1 MDPRERIEQLR
12 REIRHHDR
20 KYYVE
25 ADPEIPDEQYDAL
38 MDELEQLEEDHPD
51 LVTPDS
57 PTQRVGGEPIEGF
70 ETVEHAQPMLSIDN
84 TYDRE
89 KLDTFDERVRKG
101 LDEETVRYLVDPK
114 IDGVACSLRYEQGR
128 LVLAATRGDGKQG
141 DDVTQNVR
149 TIQSVP
155 LKLLEDGWPDVLE
168 VRGEVYWPRKAF
180 EAFNERRRRQ
190 AEEKGKDYEPFANP
204 RNGAAG
210 TLKMLDP
217 SVVARRGLAF
227 IAHGFG
233 ETSQPLADTASD
245 AFGRVADWGVP
256 VSEYARV
263 CEGIDEVW
271 DAIEQWEARRGTADY
286 DTDGAVVKVDSFQQ
300 RRQLGATSKY
310 PRWCIAYK
318 YAAERGQATLQSVT
332 FQVGRTGAITPVAHF
347 ETIPLAGTRVSN
359 ASLHNFDQVA
369 SLDLHLGD
377 TIYVEK
383 AGEIIP
389 QVVDVDA
396 SARPDDAEPVT
407 PPETCPECDQ
417 PTRWEKPKPG
427 YVAYRCT
434 NPDCELHM
442 QRRQAKKLP
451 SECAKC
457 GGEVERVDHMVELRC
472 ENPQCPAQFRESL
485 KYFAGRGQMD
495 IDGLGPAVVNA
506 LIDADRVSHFADLY
520 RLKKDDLVGLKLSE
534 HQREDGET
542 VVTRIQDKS
551 AENLLKGIEDSK
563 DRGLARVLASL
574 GIPNVGSHAAG
585 IFAEHFEDI
594 DALMAASREELES
607 LPEIGPII
615 AAGVREFL
623 DSDAGRETI
632 DQLRDVG
639 VDMTSRRQA
648 TGEGRALEGMSV
660 VVTGKLEHFSRSE
673 AKEAIERA
681 GGNATSSVSGS
692 TAFVVAGEDPGSKL
706 DDAREKNIEIIDE
719 DEFLKRI
726 GRSGDETND
735 SDDSGPKGNSGGGTL
750 GGQGMLF
757 P

>member
-1 MDPRERIEQLR
+1 MTMDPRERIDQLR

-25 ADPEIPDEQYDAL
+25 ANPEISDQQYDAL
-38 MDELEQLEEDHPD
+38 MHELQQLEDDHPE

-57 PTQRVGGEPIEGF
+57 PTQRVGGEPLEGF

-84 TYDRE
+84 TYARDE
-89 KLDTFDERVRKG
+89 LDKFDERVRKG
-101 LDEETVRYLVDPK
+101 LGEKTVRYLVDPK

-128 LVLAATRGDGKQG
+128 LTLAATRGDGRHG

-155 LKLLEDGWPDVLE
+155 LKLLGSDWPDVLE
-168 VRGEVYWPRKAF
+168 VRGEVYWPRGAF
-180 EAFNERRRRQ
+180 EAFNERRRRE
-190 AEEKGKDYEPFANP
+190 AEEKGKEYEPFANP
-204 RNGAAG
+204 RNGSAG

-233 ETSQPLADTASD
+233 ETSQLPADTASE
-245 AFGRVADWGVP
+245 AFARVAEWGVP
-256 VSEYARV
+256 VSEHARV
-263 CEGIDEVW
+263 CEGMDEAW
-271 DAIEQWEARRGTADY
+271 DAIEQWARRRDRADY
-286 DTDGAVVKVDSFQQ
+286 DTDGAVVKVDSFED
-300 RRQLGATSKY
+300 RRQLGATSRY

-318 YAAERGQATLQSVT
+318 YAAERGQATLESVT

-359 ASLHNFDQVA
+359 ASLHNFDKVEQ
-369 SLDLHLGD
+369 LDLHIGD

-396 SARPDDAEPVT
+396 SARPEDAEPVT
-407 PPETCPECDQ
+407 PPETCPECDE
-417 PTRWEKPKPG
+417 PTHWEKRKPG
-427 YVAYRCT
+427 YVAYRCV
-434 NPDCELHM
+434 NPDCPVGL
-442 QRRQAKKLP
+442 QRKQAKKLP
-451 SECAKC
+451 AECGKC
-457 GGEVERVDHMVELRC
+457 GGPIEQVDHMVELRC

-485 KYFAGRGQMD
+485 EYFAGRGQMD

-506 LIDADRVSHFADLY
+506 LIDAGLVSHFADLY
-520 RLKKDDLVGLKLSE
+520 RLRKEDLVGLKLSE
-534 HQREDGET
+534 QKREDGET

-551 AENLLKGIEDSK
+551 ADKLLKGIEAGK
-563 DRGLARVLASL
+563 DRGLTRVLVSL

-594 DALMAASREELES
+594 DALMAASREQLES

-615 AAGVREFL
+615 SAGVRDFL
-623 DSDAGRETI
+623 DSDAGKETI
-632 DQLRDVG
+632 DQLREVG
-639 VDMTSRRQA
+639 VDMTSHRQPVEA
-648 TGEGRALEGMSV
+648 GNRPLEGLSI
-660 VVTGKLEHFSRSE
+660 VVTGKLETFSRSE
-673 AKEAIERA
+673 AKEAIEQA
-681 GGNATSSVSGS
+681 GGKAASSVSGS
-692 TAFVVAGEDPGSKL
+692 TAFVVAGEDPGSKV
-706 DDAREKNIEIIDE
+706 DKARDKGVEIIDE
-719 DEFLKRI
+719 AEFVKRLSHV
-726 GRSGDETND
+726 GRGQGEQ
-735 SDDSGPKGNSGGGTL
+735 NSGGGAL
-750 GGQGMLF
+750 DGQGMLF